1 MGPELLEH
9 ILDGRE
15 KPTNLHLSLLRNITK
30 NFSEE
35 QILGKGGSGVVYKV
49 RLEHIHFRSGKYLT
63 KTQKT

>member
-35 QILGKGGSGVVYKV
+35 LEIGKGGFATVYKV
-49 RLEHIHFRSGKYLT
+49 NFTI
-63 KTQKT
+63 